1 MGPRRGFHPDPLV
14 GVLARQVS
22 WADAREV
29 RCVNRVPGQPR
40 PPVTWSSRHV
50 SSASHAPGHLVQ
62 PSRVPVLAWPRL
74 RHVSRVPRHAEAFS
88 GERLVRGGTAPQP
101 ASAGGF
107 SKGVDAVWQG
117 KAATTSQQGVSTEM
131 APSGASSAGTSAG
144 RHLSGT
150 GRRLNGR
157 SPHST
162 CRRSSSSRRVA
173 RCVPGPTAPMT
184 RQRSGRRDWPPG
196 R

>member
-1 MGPRRGFHPDPLV
+1 MR
-14 GVLARQVS
+14 ARYVASTVSQV
-22 WADAREV
+22 
-29 RCVNRVPGQPR
+29 
-40 PPVTWSSRHV
+40 
-50 SSASHAPGHLVQ
+50 SHAPGHLVQ
-62 PSRVPVLAWPRL
+62 PSRLLGQLRPRSLGPAVTCPCPRMAPSPSRVSACLATPRL
-74 RHVSRVPRHAEAFS
+74 FQ
-88 GERLVRGGTAPQP
+88 ERGWFVVGPLRSQPQQ
-101 ASAGGF
+101 GF
-107 SKGVDAVWQG
+107 PKGVDAVWQG

-173 RCVPGPTAPMT
+173 RRVPGSTAPTT